1 MGNGQLFSVLFRNFQ
16 NGTYFVECVST
27 TNNCIFSDKLLFL
40 YKLHYSEEKWFH
52 LLPEWYSIQN
62 KASILVVYPCKWVD
76 PMPHHHLCR
85 YRENANCF
93 FAKLVL
99 L

>member
-1 MGNGQLFSVLFRNFQ
+1 MDNGQLFPVLFRNFQ
-16 NGTYFVECVST
+16 NGTYFVEYVST
-27 TNNCIFSDKLLFL
+27 TINCVFSDKLLFL

-62 KASILVVYPCKWVD
+62 KASILVVSVQVGGSQASS
-76 PMPHHHLCR
+76 R